1 MGNST
6 SGNPECD
13 ESLHGL
19 FPKRLVMEAA
29 CLFAQRLQVE
39 QIIAVSNE
47 THIYRSL
54 RYRDKE
60 ARSTLITTL
69 SGNRL
74 AAYVMLNAITC
85 LPAQIARKEIAEI
98 ASKKRAEYRRRY
110 EMLDAIQ
117 PQMATMFRG

>member
-1 MGNST
+1 MRRKPATGY
-6 SGNPECD
+6 
-13 ESLHGL
+13 

-60 ARSTLITTL
+60 GKIHAD
-69 SGNRL
+69 
-74 AAYVMLNAITC
+74 YNAFWESVGGVC
-85 LPAQIARKEIAEI
+85 DAERHYRLPAQIARKEIAEI

>member
-1 MGNST
+1 M
-6 SGNPECD
+6 
-13 ESLHGL
+13 
-19 FPKRLVMEAA
+19 KRIFTAA
-29 CLFAQRLQVE
+29 CV
-39 QIIAVSNE
+39 IA
-47 THIYRSL
+47 I
-54 RYRDKE
+54 KK

-69 SGNRL
+69 SGNRFGGVCD
-74 AAYVMLNAITC
+74 AERHYR

>member
-1 MGNST
+1 
-6 SGNPECD
+6 
-13 ESLHGL
+13 
-19 FPKRLVMEAA
+19 MEAA

-39 QIIAVSNE
+39 QILPSAMKRIFTAACV
-47 THIYRSL
+47 IVI
-54 RYRDKE
+54 KK
-60 ARSTLITTL
+60 ARSMPITTL

-74 AAYVMLNAITC
+74 AAYVMLNAITG